1 MCSYRIGHSVHTR
14 SAQVNYSLEGWIWY
28 VSYID
33 STRGDD
39 VTSSELVNGGT
50 IHDTVSMKTMTL
62 LGEGVAGVGRNVWSG
77 EREYGYNKL

>member
-1 MCSYRIGHSVHTR
+1 MRKLTTHLKAGSGMCPIYM
-14 SAQVNYSLEGWIWY
+14 
-28 VSYID
+28 D

-50 IHDTVSMKTMTL
+50 IHNTVSMKTMTL

-77 EREYGYNKL
+77 GREYSHNKL